1 MPQDSLIFPFFPPT
15 EINYSLDPAS
25 SIQDP
30 TLRTFARCLNG
41 LTCIRSILASVLAGC
56 FRHVRARSC
65 AYVCVRAMRF
75 NAFLCCASVCCGRVR
90 ANRPSSMTPVS
101 LPFSLP
107 PSLRV
112 QLLKI
117 FLLSG
122 STVNGNAAIDVGGSH
137 SGERQLGARPLL
149 I

>member
-1 MPQDSLIFPFFPPT
+1 
-15 EINYSLDPAS
+15 
-25 SIQDP
+25 
-30 TLRTFARCLNG
+30 
-41 LTCIRSILASVLAGC
+41 
-56 FRHVRARSC
+56 
-65 AYVCVRAMRF
+65 
-75 NAFLCCASVCCGRVR
+75 
-90 ANRPSSMTPVS
+90 MTPVS